1 MTPAERANPASTS
14 RVGDMLSST
23 IVATLADIHDSA
35 APAAAAAATA
45 AAAAAAAGGGAAT
58 AGGTQADQQWKDGE
72 PQQEQQGGEA
82 AKQEELAGLKVN
94 ALLQRAQA
102 AGVDEGLLDDAMVRS

>member
-1 MTPAERANPASTS
+1 MCTGASVMTPAERANPASTS

-23 IVATLADIHDSA
+23 IAATLADIHASA
-35 APAAAAAATA
+35 APAAAAAA
-45 AAAAAAAGGGAAT
+45 GGGDAA
-58 AGGTQADQQWKDGE
+58 AGGTQADQQRTDEE
-72 PQQEQQGGEA
+72 PQQEQQGEEGAEEGE
-82 AKQEELAGLKVN
+82 KLVGLKVN

>member
-23 IVATLADIHDSA
+23 IATTLADIHASA
-35 APAAAAAATA
+35 APAAGAG
-45 AAAAAAAGGGAAT
+45 AAAAGGGAAT
-58 AGGTQADQQWKDGE
+58 AGTKADQQRKDEE

-82 AKQEELAGLKVN
+82 AEQEELAGLKVN

-102 AGVDEGLLDDAMVRS
+102 AGVDDVLLDDAMVRS

>member
-1 MTPAERANPASTS
+1 MCAGASVMTPAERANPASTS

-23 IVATLADIHDSA
+23 IATTLADIHASA
-35 APAAAAAATA
+35 AP
-45 AAAAAAAGGGAAT
+45 AAAAGGGAAT
-58 AGGTQADQQWKDGE
+58 AGTKADQQRKDEE

-82 AKQEELAGLKVN
+82 AEQEELAGLKVN

-102 AGVDEGLLDDAMVRS
+102 AGVDDVLLDDAMVRS